1 MTIKILHLYPDLLN
15 LYGDKGNIAALTHRL
30 TWRGIDA
37 EVVAVDDG
45 FDLTDADI
53 VFLGGG
59 SDRDEKIVCEKL
71 RVYSDEL
78 CKYVENN
85 GVLLATCGGMRML
98 GKYFKLENETVEGLG
113 VLDIYTEHSGDRL
126 IGDVVIETDFVKSKI
141 AGFENHGSRVHIGDY
156 TPLGSVIYGNGN
168 TGDTGKEGLRYKNV
182 IATNL
187 HGPILPKNPELCDY
201 ILTKAL
207 EKKYADF
214 KGLTALDDTQEY
226 KANETIVNRYIK

>member
-37 EVVAVDDG
+37 EVVNADG
-45 FDLTDADI
+45 GLDLSEADI

-71 RVYSDEL
+71 RAYSDEL
-78 CKYVENN
+78 CEYVENN
-85 GVLLATCGGMRML
+85 GVLIAACGGMRML
-98 GKYFKLENETVEGLG
+98 GAYFKLENETVEGLG
-113 VLDIYTEHSGDRL
+113 VLDIHTDHSDDRL
-126 IGDVVIETDFVKSKI
+126 IGDVVLEADFVKSKI
-141 AGFENHGSRVHIGDY
+141 AGFENHSSRTHIGDY
-156 TPLGSVIYGNGN
+156 APLGKVIYGNGN
-168 TGDTGKEGLRYKNV
+168 TGDTGNEGLRYKNV

-214 KGLTALDDTQEY
+214 KGLTPLDDTQER